1 MQTLREYQLENSIK
15 CAKLSIEY
23 SGYGSRQYES
33 PNFFG
38 CHEFVWNYQNG
49 SLKFVK
55 LIKLIENWLGARIQ
69 KFFCTCV
76 EIFCSC
82 CW

>member
-1 MQTLREYQLENSIK
+1 MQTSEFWWNDREITRPHAEFCY
-15 CAKLSIEY
+15 
-23 SGYGSRQYES
+23 QYES